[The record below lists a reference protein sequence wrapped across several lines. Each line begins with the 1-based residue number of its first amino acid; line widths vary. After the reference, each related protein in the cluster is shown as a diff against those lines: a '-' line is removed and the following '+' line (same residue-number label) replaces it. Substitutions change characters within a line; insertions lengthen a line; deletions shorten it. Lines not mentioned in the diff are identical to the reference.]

1 MLGCVSICRLLV
13 ARDPQFHL
21 FFQRLTNKAQSR
33 EGFSHWCSEN
43 QQILPRRGRLISPC
57 CSLNF
62 VSYFRRLLVV
72 VGSWV
77 SLRQPRVPF
86 FPPVCTPQ
94 AEATD
99 ICLTGADKFTSITIT
114 RTAVPQKT
122 MGGSV
127 EPRLK
132 DFDRSWFLI
141 GHRRCAEVFVSPC
154 TRHRMAGS
162 RGFTSNPGVTAVML
176 LPDVTLS

>member
-1 MLGCVSICRLLV
+1 MHASWTRAACTCVGCINPCLCTRWFNSCSQACWGVYLYVGFC
-13 ARDPQFHL
+13 DPEFHL

-43 QQILPRRGRLISPC
+43 QQILPRHCRLISPC

-77 SLRQPRVPF
+77 SLRQPRMPF

-114 RTAVPQKT
+114 RTAVPPKT
-122 MGGSV
+122 MGGSG

-132 DFDRSWFLI
+132 D
-141 GHRRCAEVFVSPC
+141 
-154 TRHRMAGS
+154 
-162 RGFTSNPGVTAVML
+162 
-176 LPDVTLS
+176 